1 MSGVYV
7 VLEDRGGRISRISW
21 EALAA
26 GQRLAALNGA
36 PVTAVLL
43 GQDASA
49 LAVEVAAHPVRKV
62 VRLEHALL
70 AQYTPDAFTLALQP
84 LIEKEAPTE
93 VVLPHTYQVRDY
105 APALAARL
113 GQVLISDVVDI
124 GQGPVFTRQLMQGRL
139 NGEYKPTGG
148 GPCFVSVQAGAFRTE
163 AVEATA
169 NPAPI
174 EPFNPTLEAAQI
186 RTRPGLPFR
195 GSSQT
200 VDLGSAQLIVS
211 VGRGIK
217 EAENLALV
225 QDLATALGAELA
237 ASRPICDNGW
247 LPMERQVGSSGQTVA
262 PKLYL
267 AVGISGAIQHL
278 VGMKGSQCIVA
289 INKDPD
295 APIFEVADYGI
306 VGDLF
311 EVVPALTAA
320 IKAAKQ

>member
-1 MSGVYV
+1 MSGILV
-7 VLEDRGGRISRISW
+7 VLEDREGRIGRISW
-21 EALAA
+21 EAVAAAIQLSSIATEPVHAVVVGADTAALAA
-26 GQRLAALNGA
+26 
-36 PVTAVLL
+36 
-43 GQDASA
+43 
-49 LAVEVAAHPVRKV
+49 EVAAKAVSGVIRMD
-62 VRLEHALL
+62 HALL
-70 AQYTPDAFTLALQP
+70 QTYTSDGYTHALEQLIRVRQP
-84 LIEKEAPTE
+84 EFVIF
-93 VVLPHTYQVRDY
+93 PHTYQVRDF

-113 GQVLISDVVDI
+113 GQTLIGDVTSI
-124 GQGPVFTRQLMQGRL
+124 AAGPLFTRQLMQGRL
-139 NGEYKPTGG
+139 TGTYG
-148 GPCFVSVQAGAFRTE
+148 HSGNGPCFVSVQSGAFRSDSVTSGT
-163 AVEATA
+163 APVESF
-169 NPAPI
+169 APS
-174 EPFNPTLEAAQI
+174 LDAAQI

-195 GSSQT
+195 AAAQT

-217 EAENLALV
+217 EADNLPLV

-262 PKLYL
+262 PKVYI
-267 AVGISGAIQHL
+267 AIGISGAIQHL

-289 INKDPD
+289 INRDPD

>member
-1 MSGVYV
+1 MSGILVA
-7 VLEDRGGRISRISW
+7 LEDRDGRIGRISW

-26 GQRLAALNGA
+26 ARQLSSMVSQPVHAVVFGADTSAIATEAAA
-36 PVTAVLL
+36 RAVNSVLRV
-43 GQDASA
+43 D
-49 LAVEVAAHPVRKV
+49 
-62 VRLEHALL
+62 HALL
-70 AQYTPDAFTLALQP
+70 KTYTSDGYTHALEQLIRARQPDYVIF
-84 LIEKEAPTE
+84 
-93 VVLPHTYQVRDY
+93 PHTYQVRDF

-113 GQVLISDVVDI
+113 GESLIGDVTSI
-124 GQGPVFTRQLMQGRL
+124 GDGPIFTRQLMQGRL
-139 NGEYKPTGG
+139 TGAYRHSG
-148 GPCFVSVQAGAFRTE
+148 SGPCFVSVQSGAFRSDSVPSG
-163 AVEATA
+163 A
-169 NPAPI
+169 API
-174 EPFNPTLEAAQI
+174 ESFAPALDAAQI
-186 RTRPGLPFR
+186 RTRPGEPFR
-195 GSSQT
+195 AAAQT
-200 VDLGSAQLIVS
+200 VDLSSAQLIVS

-217 EAENLALV
+217 EADNLPLV
-225 QDLATALGAELA
+225 QELATALGAELG

-262 PKLYL
+262 PKVYF

-320 IKAAKQ
+320 VKAAKQ